1 MLTPSA
7 QECYPLIEV
16 SSHLSFHSKEYRKW
30 ASLCQLQGFSLAYLD
45 DWSKFDALNFN
56 CMLISVRG
64 WFLMEKRGALFPK
77 VGMLEGYV
85 KSRSQVYG
93 AICKTGKNNQKVS
106 NHGEEPV
113 SEYHPWV
120 FQHLS
125 CQKLSNPYQ
134 LLHLHDFE
142 TLQHAMH
149 RRKSILS
156 IYWQHER
163 TISSD
168 KIYRYRW
175 HLCALN
181 KWLKL

>member
-1 MLTPSA
+1 MSQIVPT
-7 QECYPLIEV
+7 
-16 SSHLSFHSKEYRKW
+16 RK
-30 ASLCQLQGFSLAYLD
+30 SFSLAYLD
-45 DWSKFDALNFN
+45 DWSKFDDLNFN
-56 CMLISVRG
+56 CMLISVQG

-106 NHGEEPV
+106 NHGEELL
-113 SEYHPWV
+113 SEYHPRV

-156 IYWQHER
+156 IY
-163 TISSD
+163 
-168 KIYRYRW
+168 
-175 HLCALN
+175 
-181 KWLKL
+181 

>member
-1 MLTPSA
+1 
-7 QECYPLIEV
+7 
-16 SSHLSFHSKEYRKW
+16 
-30 ASLCQLQGFSLAYLD
+30 
-45 DWSKFDALNFN
+45 
-56 CMLISVRG
+56 
-64 WFLMEKRGALFPK
+64 MEKRGALFPK

-93 AICKTGKNNQKVS
+93 AFCKTGKNNQKVS
-106 NHGEEPV
+106 NHGEELL
-113 SEYHPWV
+113 SEYHPRV

-156 IYWQHER
+156 IY
-163 TISSD
+163 
-168 KIYRYRW
+168 
-175 HLCALN
+175 
-181 KWLKL
+181 